1 VTEEEAARA
10 AYRAFVREHH
20 PDVGGDPDEFIAG
33 LEKLR
38 RQQGRQ
44 DGPPRDDSPRFDAPV
59 TFVVNPKGVVGRVRR
74 WRDRRKRPPRVQ

>member
-1 VTEEEAARA
+1 MTEEEAARA

-38 RQQGRQ
+38 REQA
-44 DGPPRDDSPRFDAPV
+44 GPPREDSTRFDAPV
-59 TFVVNPKGVVGRVRR
+59 TFVVNPKGVVGRIRR
-74 WRDRRKRPPRVQ
+74 WRDRRRRPPRVQ